1 MLSEQEQYLEDKYG
15 VIREEDIHQD
25 EDGVFMVLEDEFD
38 SEQGGIGKNYR
49 KAYFKDKDLPLLEEL
64 GLISL

>member
-15 VIREEDIHQD
+15 ALYQEDIHQD
-25 EDGVFMVLEDEFD
+25 ENGVFMVLEDEFD
-38 SEQGGIGKNYR
+38 SEQGGIGKDY
-49 KAYFKDKDLPLLEEL
+49 KKMYFHDKDLPLLEEL